1 LILPGASRRT
11 KKKKSRIR
19 KYCRWN
25 SWFVGSNSYQM
36 QKTIPF
42 LRGVYP
48 DVSEYI
54 EVARITEFHEG
65 QMKKIMAG
73 NQEILLARVK
83 EQFYAVDARCPHLGG
98 DLSEG
103 TLRDTILTCPV
114 HHSQFDL
121 RDGHVVRW
129 TDLTGIRFSI
139 ASQQHPPRT
148 LHRYLLR
155 REGEKILIN
164 LAGS

>member
-1 LILPGASRRT
+1 MGR
-11 KKKKSRIR
+11 KKESGIR
-19 KYCRWN
+19 KEFRREFLVCRKQQL
-25 SWFVGSNSYQM
+25 SVAKDHPLF
-36 QKTIPF
+36 TEDF
-42 LRGVYP
+42 LN
-48 DVSEYI
+48 VSEFI
-54 EVARITEFHEG
+54 EVARITEFREG
-65 QMKKIMAG
+65 QMKKVMAG
-73 NQEILLARVK
+73 SQEILLVRVK

-103 TLRDTILTCPV
+103 TLRDSILTCPV

-139 ASQQHPPRT
+139 ASQQHPPRP
-148 LHRYLLR
+148 LHRYPVR
-155 REGEKILIN
+155 REGEKILIS